1 MDHAIAIEA
10 IRRKRKSDKNE
21 PTKAGEQKG
30 LAQLSKLKTAS
41 N

>member
-10 IRRKRKSDKNE
+10 IRRKRTSDKDE
-21 PTKAGEQKG
+21 PTIAGEQKG